1 VALNVRAVAVG
12 VAVIL
17 AAGPTVGVAQTRVGD
32 LTFREGEVPV
42 RLVGYGLVVGLDGTG
57 DRSFGSNVGAVH
69 TVRSVTNLLRR
80 FNVEIPADR
89 LRLRN
94 VAAVLVTAEV
104 PAYLRPGARFE
115 VQVASIGD
123 ATSLKGGVLWMTPL
137 LSGPDAPP
145 VATAQGALPVATG
158 ESRTRFGSR
167 GAASGRVADGGILEA
182 PLPPVTRGEVPRL
195 LLRSPD
201 LTVAAR
207 IAAAIDSALGAGTAV
222 AEDPG
227 SIALTPPGGA
237 TDNLVTFLASVD
249 TVRLEVPSPSRIVID
264 ARNGVV
270 VAGGTV
276 AVGDA
281 VVSLSGLTVRVGPG
295 AVDTLAAPVPG
306 MLALGP
312 GATVQE
318 VAAGLRALGA
328 SATDVVAVFDG
339 LRAAGAVTATVVIR

>member
-1 VALNVRAVAVG
+1 VAVTRRAALVAALLPLLLLPAGVRA
-12 VAVIL
+12 
-17 AAGPTVGVAQTRVGD
+17 QSRVGD
-32 LTFREGEVPV
+32 LTFREGEIPV

-80 FNVEIPADR
+80 FNVEIPAER

-115 VQVASIGD
+115 VQVASVGD

-145 VATAQGALPVATG
+145 IATAQGAMPVATG
-158 ESRTRFGSR
+158 EQRTRYGSR
-167 GAASGRVADGGILEA
+167 GAASGRIADGGILEA
-182 PLPPVTRGEVPRL
+182 SLPPVGGNGAPRL
-195 LLRSPD
+195 LLRAPD
-201 LTVAAR
+201 LTVAAL
-207 IAAAIDSALGAGTAV
+207 IAAAIDSAVGAGTAV
-222 AEDPG
+222 AQDPG
-227 SIALTPPGGA
+227 AIALTPPAGS
-237 TDNLVTFLASVD
+237 TDNLMTFLASVD
-249 TVRLEVPSPSRIVID
+249 TVRVTVPSASRIIID

-270 VAGGTV
+270 VAGGNV
-276 AVGDA
+276 AVNDA
-281 VVSLSGLTVRVGPG
+281 VVSLTGLTVRVGTAP
-295 AVDTLAAPVPG
+295 DSTAALIPG

-312 GATVQE
+312 GTTVQD

-328 SATDVVAVFDG
+328 TASDVVAVFDG

>member
-1 VALNVRAVAVG
+1 MRRGVLGALLVLASALP
-12 VAVIL
+12 L
-17 AAGPTVGVAQTRVGD
+17 AAQSRVGD
-32 LTFREGEVPV
+32 LTFREGEIPV

-115 VQVASIGD
+115 VQVASVGD

-145 VATAQGALPVATG
+145 IATAQGALPVATG
-158 ESRTRFGSR
+158 EARTRYGSR
-167 GAASGRVADGGILEA
+167 GAASGRIADGGILEA
-182 PLPPVTRGEVPRL
+182 ALPPVAGDGAPRL
-195 LLRSPD
+195 LLRTPD
-201 LTVAAR
+201 LTLAAR
-207 IAAAIDSALGAGTAV
+207 IAAAIDSAVGPGTAV
-222 AEDPG
+222 AQDPG
-227 SIALTPPGGA
+227 AIALTPPAGA
-237 TDNLVTFLASVD
+237 TDNLMTFLASVD
-249 TVRLEVPSPSRIVID
+249 TVRVTVPSASRIVID

-270 VAGGTV
+270 VAGGDV
-276 AVGDA
+276 SVSDA
-281 VVSLSGLTVRVGPG
+281 VVSLSGLTVRVGTAPDTAA
-295 AVDTLAAPVPG
+295 AVIPG

-312 GATVQE
+312 GTTVQD

-328 SATDVVAVFDG
+328 TATDVVAVFDG

>member
-1 VALNVRAVAVG
+1 VAVRRG
-12 VAVIL
+12 VLGALLVLASALPL
-17 AAGPTVGVAQTRVGD
+17 AAQSRVGD
-32 LTFREGEVPV
+32 LTFREGEIPV

-115 VQVASIGD
+115 VQVASVGD

-145 VATAQGALPVATG
+145 IATAQGALPVATG
-158 ESRTRFGSR
+158 EARTRYGSR
-167 GAASGRVADGGILEA
+167 GAASGRIADGGILEA
-182 PLPPVTRGEVPRL
+182 ALPPVAGDGAPRL
-195 LLRSPD
+195 LLRTPD
-201 LTVAAR
+201 LTLAAR
-207 IAAAIDSALGAGTAV
+207 IAAAIDSAVGPGTAV
-222 AEDPG
+222 AQDPG
-227 SIALTPPGGA
+227 AIALTPPAGA
-237 TDNLVTFLASVD
+237 TDNLMTFLASVD
-249 TVRLEVPSPSRIVID
+249 TVRVTVPSASRIVID

-270 VAGGTV
+270 VAGGDV
-276 AVGDA
+276 SVSDA
-281 VVSLSGLTVRVGPG
+281 VVSLSGLTVRVGTAPDTAA
-295 AVDTLAAPVPG
+295 AVIPG

-312 GATVQE
+312 GTTVQD

-328 SATDVVAVFDG
+328 TATDVVAVFDG

>member
-1 VALNVRAVAVG
+1 MRRG
-12 VAVIL
+12 VL
-17 AAGPTVGVAQTRVGD
+17 AALLLLASALPLAAQSRVGD
-32 LTFREGEVPV
+32 LTFREGEIPV

-115 VQVASIGD
+115 VQVASVGD

-145 VATAQGALPVATG
+145 IASAQGALPVSTG
-158 ESRTRFGSR
+158 EARTRYGSR
-167 GAASGRVADGGILEA
+167 GAASGRIADGGILEA
-182 PLPPVTRGEVPRL
+182 ALPPVAGDGAPRL
-195 LLRSPD
+195 LLRTPD
-201 LTVAAR
+201 LTLAAR
-207 IAAAIDSALGAGTAV
+207 IAAAIDSAVGPGTAV
-222 AEDPG
+222 AQDPG
-227 SIALTPPGGA
+227 AIALTPPAGA
-237 TDNLVTFLASVD
+237 TDNLMTFLASVD
-249 TVRLEVPSPSRIVID
+249 TVRVTVPSASRIVID

-270 VAGGTV
+270 VAGGDV
-276 AVGDA
+276 SVSDA
-281 VVSLSGLTVRVGPG
+281 VVSLSGLTVRVGTAPDTAA
-295 AVDTLAAPVPG
+295 AVIPG

-312 GATVQE
+312 GTTVQD

-328 SATDVVAVFDG
+328 TATDVVAVFDG

>member
-1 VALNVRAVAVG
+1 VAVRRG
-12 VAVIL
+12 VL
-17 AAGPTVGVAQTRVGD
+17 AALLLLASALPLAAQSRVGD
-32 LTFREGEVPV
+32 LTFREGEIPV

-115 VQVASIGD
+115 VQVASVGD

-145 VATAQGALPVATG
+145 IASAQGALPVSTG
-158 ESRTRFGSR
+158 EARTRYGSR
-167 GAASGRVADGGILEA
+167 GAASGRIADGGILEA
-182 PLPPVTRGEVPRL
+182 ALPPVAGDGAPRL
-195 LLRSPD
+195 LLRTPD
-201 LTVAAR
+201 LTLAAR
-207 IAAAIDSALGAGTAV
+207 IAAAIDSAVGPGTAV
-222 AEDPG
+222 AQDPG
-227 SIALTPPGGA
+227 AIALTPPAGA
-237 TDNLVTFLASVD
+237 TDNLMTFLASVD
-249 TVRLEVPSPSRIVID
+249 TVRVTVPSASRIVID

-270 VAGGTV
+270 VAGGDV
-276 AVGDA
+276 SVSDA
-281 VVSLSGLTVRVGPG
+281 VVSLSGLTVRVGTAPDTAA
-295 AVDTLAAPVPG
+295 AVIPG

-312 GATVQE
+312 GTTVQD

-328 SATDVVAVFDG
+328 TATDVVAVFDG